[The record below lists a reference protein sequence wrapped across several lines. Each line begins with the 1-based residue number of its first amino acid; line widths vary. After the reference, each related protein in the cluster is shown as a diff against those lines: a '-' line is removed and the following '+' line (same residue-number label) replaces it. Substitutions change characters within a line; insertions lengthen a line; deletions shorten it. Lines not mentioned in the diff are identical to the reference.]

1 MRLYDVIFR
10 IQQYRGIEADKREA
24 RKSPRPLDR
33 FKDICEITFV
43 LDLLE
48 CFQGGSCKGEAS

>member
-1 MRLYDVIFR
+1 VMRLYDVIFC
-10 IQQYRGIEADKREA
+10 IQHYRGIEADKREA
-24 RKSPRPLDR
+24 RKSLRPFDR

-48 CFQGGSCKGEAS
+48 CF